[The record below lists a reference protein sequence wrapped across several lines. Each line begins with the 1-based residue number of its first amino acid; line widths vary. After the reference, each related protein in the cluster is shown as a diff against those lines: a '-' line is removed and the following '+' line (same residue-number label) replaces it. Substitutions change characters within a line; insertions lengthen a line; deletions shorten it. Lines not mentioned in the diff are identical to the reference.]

1 MFEEGT
7 RALTQPAVHQK
18 PVPWTSEA
26 PLYNCLPATSAGL
39 FIFRARKEQW
49 CGWEREVRG
58 ACAEIST
65 PTILNLIVM

>member
-1 MFEEGT
+1 MFEERM

-18 PVPWTSEA
+18 PVPWISEA

-39 FIFRARKEQW
+39 SSSERGKEW

-58 ACAEIST
+58 ACAEISI
-65 PTILNLIVM
+65 PTILNLIVR